1 MFNHYVPDE
10 EYVENNGLRPGIYFA
25 KEGEEWRVNP
35 LFSLDN
41 ARNTPKRFVILRTTG
56 DGKFLKGGMLV
67 YKYKGVEIFTD
78 AKNAIFVDT
87 AANRLWIRDYDKVLS
102 EIDPVDPEER
112 QYVFILYNEIEGEVY
127 TEWES
132 TVGRSQAYQFVRN
145 NIDRMMPEKSIVLTD
160 NVALKD
166 ALTIQQ
172 FVNHLKNNEL
182 VPVDDG
188 FEIDDYVEE
197 F

>member
-1 MFNHYVPDE
+1 MNNFIPDE
-10 EYVENNGLRPGIYFA
+10 EYVDNNGLRPGIYFA

-35 LFSLDN
+35 IYSLDN
-41 ARNTPKRFVILRTTG
+41 VRNTPKRFVILRTTG

-67 YKYKGVEIFTD
+67 YKYKGVEIYTD

-87 AANRLWIRDYDKVLS
+87 TSNRLWIRDYDRVLS

-112 QYVFILYNEIEGEVY
+112 QYVFIMYDEFGDEVI

-132 TVGRSQAYQFVRN
+132 TIGRSQAYLFVKN
-145 NIDRMMPEKSIVLTD
+145 NIDRMDPDKSIVLTD
-160 NVALKD
+160 NVAMKD
-166 ALTIQQ
+166 ALTVHQ
-172 FVNHLKNNEL
+172 FVNHLKNSGL
-182 VPVDDG
+182 VPLDDD
-188 FEIDDYVEE
+188 FEIDDFVEE

>member
-1 MFNHYVPDE
+1 MNNFIPDE
-10 EYVENNGLRPGIYFA
+10 EYVDDNGLRPGIYFA

-35 LFSLDN
+35 IYSLDN
-41 ARNTPKRFVILRTTG
+41 VRNTPKRFVILRTTG

-67 YKYKGVEIFTD
+67 YKYKGVEIYTD

-87 AANRLWIRDYDKVLS
+87 ASNRLWIRDYDRVLS

-112 QYVFILYNEIEGEVY
+112 QYVFIMYDEFGDEVI

-132 TVGRSQAYQFVRN
+132 TIGRSQAYLFVKN
-145 NIDRMMPEKSIVLTD
+145 NIDRMDPDKSIVLTD
-160 NVALKD
+160 NVAMKD
-166 ALTIQQ
+166 ALTVHQ
-172 FVNHLKNNEL
+172 FVNHLKNSGL
-182 VPVDDG
+182 VPLDDD
-188 FEIDDYVEE
+188 FEIDEFVEE